1 MSFDCSLIGTR
12 KLLMRKKYLLPWLWQ
27 NTMFIFLKHIKRK
40 VGDASTICI
49 SKRNLPQENYWHVC
63 NLGAMKILFLPW
75 YTSIQDYIYFLPL
88 YLRGIWNIKE
98 GWYCFLEHKIDSL
111 MNNFRNSIPWGI
123 NKSLATIIL
132 GRKVINRY
140 SMGFENGHRHK
151 FPLSIYTLHALLL
164 GFA

>member
-1 MSFDCSLIGTR
+1 MHRLFVL
-12 KLLMRKKYLLPWLWQ
+12 
-27 NTMFIFLKHIKRK
+27 
-40 VGDASTICI
+40 A
-49 SKRNLPQENYWHVC
+49 KRNLPQENYWHVC

-75 YTSIQDYIYFLPL
+75 YTSIQDYIYFLLL

-123 NKSLATIIL
+123 NKSSATIIL

-140 SMGFENGHRHK
+140 SMGFENGHRNK

-164 GFA
+164 GFALYNKMLNINCL